1 MSLPARVMRRH
12 VAVCL
17 ILLLM
22 GIAPTSSA
30 SFSSDPIASF
40 SGSFDNSTELTS
52 FSIEVT
58 QTNDA
63 DFLDQIKQ
71 STWKLLRNSSQ
82 VGAEF
87 SLCTIEM
94 LNSECAGNIVSITT
108 NPPPGFSGQA
118 IYDLVGTL
126 SNGTPYAGGTI
137 QIDENTSEVLAPESL
152 SAVYDSTNQVTNLE
166 WTIPSEI
173 PTGYHIA
180 LYRHAEPA
188 SGATWQ
194 MMTKEMLT
202 NSIPEGET
210 SYVVDHAGTSVEEE
224 AYYSATLQYPMSEDV
239 RFIGTNTLDAPIIE
253 DNIAP
258 LLVGELSAIFNP
270 DTSTTILDWGDGVS
284 DSGLVINIYRSS
296 VMLEEVDLTTQVATV
311 DASMSMHEMMIPF
324 GEHRQSWYTVTLED
338 EVGNEVTAITP
349 SSPST
354 GPIIESTYSPT
365 TVNSIAAERLA
376 DGTITVSWQDNTG
389 NSDATAKIWR
399 SITGPI
405 DSLQDIE
412 EVGSTNVGFLSF
424 NHLPVDALDAVW
436 YAVSIEGTWGSET
449 LPWHDETMFVGMNS
463 MSDSISELAPPDN
476 EIVESNLTVEVWGLD
491 DKWHMI
497 GDGGSY
503 NLNGMINGSQILI
516 RTSEDVENL
525 THGTFGDLETITT
538 LGGPNLYF
546 IEVSADRVIGVSV
559 FTEGEEVHF
568 MRLSVNVIEET
579 NTLGDDSGDGVDGHE
594 PEEERTIAVYII
606 GVLMIV
612 LFGYLMVMMRDP
624 SSALREEE

>member
-22 GIAPTSSA
+22 GIAPVSSA

-40 SGSFDNSTELTS
+40 SGSFETTS
-52 FSIEVT
+52 EQTSISIEVI

-82 VGAEF
+82 VGDEF
-87 SLCTIEM
+87 SLCTLEM
-94 LNSECAGNIVSITT
+94 LNSECAGNIVNITT
-108 NPPPGFSGQA
+108 SPPPDFSGQA

-126 SNGTPYAGGTI
+126 SDGTIYAGGTT
-137 QIDENTSEVLAPESL
+137 QINENTSEILAPESL
-152 SAVYDSTNQVTNLE
+152 TAAYDSTNQVTNLE
-166 WTIPSEI
+166 WIIPSET
-173 PTGYHIA
+173 PAGYHIVI
-180 LYRHAEPA
+180 YRHTTPA

-202 NSIPEGET
+202 NSISEGET
-210 SYVVDHAGTSVEEE
+210 SYAVDHSGTSIEEE
-224 AYYSATLQYPMSEDV
+224 VYYSVTFQYPMSEDV
-239 RFIGTNTLDAPIIE
+239 RFIGTNTLDTPILE

-258 LLVGELSAIFNP
+258 LIFGELSAIYNP
-270 DTSTTILDWGDGVS
+270 DTSTTILDWGVGIS
-284 DSGLVINIYRSS
+284 DPGLLINIYRSS
-296 VMLEEVDLTTQVATV
+296 IVLEEIDPNTHVATV
-311 DASMSMHEMMIPF
+311 DASMSMYEVMVPF

-338 EVGNEVTAITP
+338 EVGNEATTITP
-349 SSPST
+349 ASPST

-365 TVNSIAAERLA
+365 IVNSITAERLV

-389 NSDATAKIWR
+389 NADATAKVWR
-399 SITGPI
+399 SILGPI
-405 DSLQDIE
+405 DSLQNIE
-412 EVGSTNVGFLSF
+412 EVGSTSVGSLSF
-424 NHLPVDALDAVW
+424 NHFPVDALDAVW

-449 LPWHDETMFVGMNS
+449 LPWHDETMSAGMNS
-463 MSDSISELAPPDN
+463 MTDSISELAPPVN
-476 EIVESNLTVEVWGLD
+476 ENVEANLTVEVWGLD
-491 DKWHMI
+491 NKWHLI

-503 NLNGMINGSQILI
+503 NLNGMINGSQVLI
-516 RTSEDVENL
+516 RTSEEVENI
-525 THGTFGDLETITT
+525 THGTFGDVETVAT
-538 LGGPNLYF
+538 LGGPSLYF
-546 IEVSADRVIGVSV
+546 LEITADREIGVSV
-559 FTEGEEVHF
+559 YVDGEEVHF
-568 MRLSVNVIEET
+568 MRLSVSVIEDTDNLADESE
-579 NTLGDDSGDGVDGHE
+579 DEIEGHS
-594 PEEERTIAVYII
+594 PEGERTIAVYII